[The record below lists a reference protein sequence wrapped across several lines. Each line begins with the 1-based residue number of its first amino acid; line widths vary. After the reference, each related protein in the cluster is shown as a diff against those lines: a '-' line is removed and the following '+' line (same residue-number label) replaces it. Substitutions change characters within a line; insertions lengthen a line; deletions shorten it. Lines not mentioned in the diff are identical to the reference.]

1 MPYACFYDVPGDER
15 MYAQVKAQIG
25 EEQPKG
31 LILHLVIKREDGL
44 RHFEVWESRQEWE
57 RFQQERERFQQERV
71 APAVAKMLAAVG
83 VTDPPPR
90 PEAQEMELVDLTTG
104 T

>member
-1 MPYACFYDVPGDER
+1 MPYACFYDVPGDEG

-31 LILHLVIKREDGL
+31 LILHLVVKREDGL
-44 RHFEVWESRQEWE
+44 RHFDVWESKQEW
-57 RFQQERERFQQERV
+57 ERFQQERV

-90 PEAQEMELVDLTTG
+90 PEAQEMELIDIMTST
-104 T
+104 

>member
-1 MPYACFYDVPGDER
+1 MTYGCYYDVPGDER
-15 MYAQVKAQIG
+15 MYSQVKAEMG

-31 LILHLVIKREDGL
+31 LVLHMVIKREDGL

-57 RFQQERERFQQERV
+57 RFQQGRV

-83 VTDPPPR
+83 VTEPPPR
-90 PEAQEMELVDLTTG
+90 PEAQEMELIDIRTG

>member
-1 MPYACFYDVPGDER
+1 MPYSCFYDVPGDER
-15 MYAQVKAQIG
+15 MYAQVKAEIG

-31 LILHLVIKREDGL
+31 LILHMVIKREDGL

-57 RFQQERERFQQERV
+57 RFQQEWV
-71 APAVAKMLAAVG
+71 APAVAKMLATVG
-83 VTDPPPR
+83 VTEPPPR
-90 PEAQEMELVDLTTG
+90 PEAQEMELVDLATG

>member
-15 MYAQVKAQIG
+15 MYAQVRAEIG

-31 LILHLVIKREDGL
+31 LILHMVIKREDGL
-44 RHFEVWESRQEWE
+44 RHFEVWESRQQWE
-57 RFQQERERFQQERV
+57 RFQQEQV

-83 VTDPPPR
+83 VTEPPPR
-90 PEAQEMELVDLTTG
+90 PEAQEMELVDIRTG

>member
-1 MPYACFYDVPGDER
+1 MPYSCYYDVPGDER
-15 MYAQVKAQIG
+15 MYAQVKAEIG

-31 LILHLVIKREDGL
+31 LVLHMVIKREDGL

-57 RFQQERERFQQERV
+57 RFQQERV

-83 VTDPPPR
+83 VTEPPPR
-90 PEAQEMELVDLTTG
+90 PEAQEMELIDIRTG

>member
-1 MPYACFYDVPGDER
+1 MPYGCYYDVPGDER
-15 MYAQVKAQIG
+15 MYAQVKAEIG

-31 LILHLVIKREDGL
+31 LVLHMVIKREDGL

-57 RFQQERERFQQERV
+57 RFQQERV

-83 VTDPPPR
+83 VTEPPPR
-90 PEAQEMELVDLTTG
+90 PEAQEMELIDIRTG

>member
-15 MYAQVKAQIG
+15 MYVQVKAHIG

-31 LILHLVIKREDGL
+31 LILHMVLKREDGL

-57 RFQQERERFQQERV
+57 RFQQERV

-83 VTDPPPR
+83 VKDPPPR

>member
-15 MYAQVKAQIG
+15 MYAQVRAEIG

-31 LILHLVIKREDGL
+31 LILHMVIKREDGL
-44 RHFEVWESRQEWE
+44 RHFQVWESRQEW
-57 RFQQERERFQQERV
+57 ERFQQERV

-90 PEAQEMELVDLTTG
+90 PEAQEMELIDIRTG

>member
-1 MPYACFYDVPGDER
+1 MPYACFYDVPGNER
-15 MYAQVKAQIG
+15 MYAQVKAEIG

-57 RFQQERERFQQERV
+57 RFQQERV

-83 VTDPPPR
+83 VTEPPPR
-90 PEAQEMELVDLTTG
+90 PEAQEMELVDIRTG

>member
-15 MYAQVKAQIG
+15 MYAQVKAEIG

-31 LILHLVIKREDGL
+31 LILHMVIKREDGL

-57 RFQQERERFQQERV
+57 RFQQERV

-83 VTDPPPR
+83 VTEPPPR
-90 PEAQEMELVDLTTG
+90 PEAQEMELVDIRTG

>member
-1 MPYACFYDVPGDER
+1 MMPYSCYYDVPGDER
-15 MYAQVKAQIG
+15 MYAQVKAEIG

-31 LILHLVIKREDGL
+31 LVLHMVIKRQDGL
-44 RHFEVWESRQEWE
+44 RHFEVWESRQQW
-57 RFQQERERFQQERV
+57 ERFQQERV

-83 VTDPPPR
+83 VTEPPPR
-90 PEAQEMELVDLTTG
+90 PEAQEMELIDIRTG

>member
-15 MYAQVKAQIG
+15 MYAQVRAEIG

-31 LILHLVIKREDGL
+31 LILHMVIKREDGL
-44 RHFEVWESRQEWE
+44 RHFEVWESRQEW
-57 RFQQERERFQQERV
+57 ERFQQERV

>member
-1 MPYACFYDVPGDER
+1 MPYSCFYDVPGDER
-15 MYAQVKAQIG
+15 MYAQVKAEIG

-31 LILHLVIKREDGL
+31 LILHMVIKREDGL

-57 RFQQERERFQQERV
+57 RFQQERV

-83 VTDPPPR
+83 VTKPPPR
-90 PEAQEMELVDLTTG
+90 PEAQEMELVDIRTG

>member
-15 MYAQVKAQIG
+15 MYAQVKAEIG
-25 EEQPKG
+25 KEQPKG
-31 LILHLVIKREDGL
+31 LILHMVLKREDGL

-57 RFQQERERFQQERV
+57 RFQQERV

-83 VTDPPPR
+83 VTEPPPR

>member
-1 MPYACFYDVPGDER
+1 
-15 MYAQVKAQIG
+15 MYAQVSAEIG

-44 RHFEVWESRQEWE
+44 RHFAVWESRQEW
-57 RFQQERERFQQERV
+57 ERFQQERV